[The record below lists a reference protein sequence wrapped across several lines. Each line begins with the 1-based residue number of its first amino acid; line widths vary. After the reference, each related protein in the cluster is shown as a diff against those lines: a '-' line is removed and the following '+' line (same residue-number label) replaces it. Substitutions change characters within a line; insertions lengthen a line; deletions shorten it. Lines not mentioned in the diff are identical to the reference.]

1 MAIRPLP
8 AMPAGLTPEWL
19 TEALRNTRA
28 IEPGVVITGIS
39 ASQLGEG
46 VGMMSEL
53 LRLTPTYDGPAGDA
67 PRTFIAK
74 YASQNPTNR
83 QIAMSFNLYEREVRY
98 FAELDA
104 QTSARCPA
112 IYLTELDGDSFL
124 ILMEDMA
131 DYRVGNQIAGAT
143 LEEAGMAI
151 DELAKLHAAFWN
163 NVDGISWMPHVSGSQ
178 HALNMQNGTEAGWA
192 TMVSEF
198 GDYLSPAVLA
208 MRDDLKPSIAPLQR
222 YMDQPPLT
230 LSHGDFRMENF
241 LFGTRPEHHPM
252 VILDWQG
259 PLLARGMQDVALL
272 LGQSA
277 KVEVRRGHERELL
290 GRYLDGLAREG
301 VAGYGFEEAWDHY
314 RHAMLY
320 NWAYATVVS
329 GTLDPTNERGF
340 AWMAQMI
347 ARQTAATE
355 DLDLIEM
362 LPFGG

>member
-1 MAIRPLP
+1 MTRPLP
-8 AMPAGLTPEWL
+8 PMPNGLTPQWL
-19 TEALRNTRA
+19 TEVLREN
-28 IEPGVVITGIS
+28 GVLAPDVAMTGLS
-39 ASQLGEG
+39 VSQVGEG

-53 LRLTPTYDGPAGDA
+53 SRLTPSYDGSAGDA
-67 PRTFIAK
+67 PRSFIAK

-104 QTSARCPA
+104 LTSAQCPDT
-112 IYLTELDGDSFL
+112 YLTELDGDSFI
-124 ILMEDMA
+124 ILMEDMS
-131 DYRVGNQIAGAT
+131 DYRVGNQIVGAT
-143 LEEAGMAI
+143 LEETETAI

-163 NVDGISWMPHVSGSQ
+163 NVDGISWIPHVAGSQ
-178 HALNMQNGTEAGWA
+178 HALNMQAGTEAGWE
-192 TMVSEF
+192 TMVSLF

-208 MRDDLKPSIAPLQR
+208 MRDDLKPSIAPLQE

-241 LFGTRPEHHPM
+241 LFGTSPEHHPM

-259 PLLARGMQDVALL
+259 PLLALGMQDVALL

-277 KVEVRRGHERELL
+277 RVEVRRGHERNLL
-290 GRYLDGLAREG
+290 RRYLDGLAGAG
-301 VAGYGFEEAWDHY
+301 VAGYGFDEAWVHY

-329 GTLDPTNERGF
+329 GTLDATNERGF
-340 AWMAQMI
+340 AWMAQMV

-362 LPFGG
+362 LPFRG

>member
-1 MAIRPLP
+1 MTRPLP
-8 AMPAGLTPEWL
+8 SMPDGLTPEWL
-19 TEALRNTRA
+19 TGALREYGMLAPDVT
-28 IEPGVVITGIS
+28 ITGIA
-39 ASQLGEG
+39 ASQVGEG

-53 LRLTPTYDGPAGDA
+53 SRLTPIYDGPASGV
-67 PRTFIAK
+67 PNSFIAK

-104 QTSARCPA
+104 LTTARCPA
-112 IYLTELDGDSFL
+112 TYLTVLDGDRFL

-131 DYRVGNQIAGAT
+131 DYRVGDQIAGAT
-143 LEEAGMAI
+143 LQEAAVAI

-163 NVDGISWMPHVSGSQ
+163 DVDGISWVPHVYGSQ
-178 HALNMQNGTEAGWA
+178 HARNMQAGTEAGWE
-192 TMVSEF
+192 TMVSLF
-198 GDYLSPAVLA
+198 GEYLSPAVLA
-208 MRDDLKPSIAPLQR
+208 MRDDLKPSIAPLQK

-230 LSHGDFRMENF
+230 LSHGDFRMANF
-241 LFGTRPEHHPM
+241 LFGARPEHHPM

-277 KVEVRRGHERELL
+277 KVEVRREHERELL
-290 GRYLDGLAREG
+290 RRYLDGLARKG
-301 VAGYGFEEAWDHY
+301 VADYGFEEAWVHY

-329 GTLDPTNERGF
+329 GTLDATNEHGF
-340 AWMAQMI
+340 AWMAQMV

-362 LPFGG
+362 LPFHG

>member
-1 MAIRPLP
+1 MTRPLP
-8 AMPAGLTPEWL
+8 PMPEGLTPEWL
-19 TEALRNTRA
+19 TAVLRENGILPA
-28 IEPGVVITGIS
+28 AVAITGVS
-39 ASQLGEG
+39 ATQVGDG

-53 LRLTPTYDGPAGDA
+53 SRLTPTYDGPASGA
-67 PRTFIAK
+67 PRSFIAK
-74 YASQNPTNR
+74 FASQNPINR
-83 QIAMSFNLYEREVRY
+83 QIALSFNLYEREVRY

-104 QTSARCPA
+104 LTSARCPA
-112 IYLTELDGDSFL
+112 TYIAELDGDSFL
-124 ILMEDMA
+124 ILMEDMS
-131 DYRVGNQIAGAT
+131 DYRVGNQIVGAT
-143 LEEAGMAI
+143 LEETEVAI
-151 DELAKLHAAFWN
+151 DELGKLHAAFWN
-163 NVDGISWMPHVSGSQ
+163 NVDGISWIPHVYGSQ
-178 HALNMQNGTEAGWA
+178 HARNMQTGTETGWE
-192 TMVSEF
+192 TMVSLF

-208 MRDDLKPSIAPLQR
+208 MRDDLQPSIAPLQR

-230 LSHGDFRMENF
+230 LSHGDFRMANF

-259 PLLARGMQDVALL
+259 PLLARSMQDFALL

-277 KVEVRRGHERELL
+277 KVEVRREHETDLL
-290 GRYLDGLAREG
+290 RRYLDGLARHG
-301 VAGYGFEEAWDHY
+301 VADYGFEEAWVHY

-329 GTLDPTNERGF
+329 GTLDATNERGF
-340 AWMAQMI
+340 AWMAQMV

>member
-1 MAIRPLP
+1 MTIRPLP

-19 TEALRNTRA
+19 TEALRNTGA
-28 IEPGVVITGIS
+28 IKPGVFITRIS

-53 LRLTPTYDGPAGDA
+53 LRLTPTYDRPAGDA
-67 PRTFIAK
+67 PGSFIAK

-104 QTSARCPA
+104 LTSARCPA
-112 IYLTELDGDSFL
+112 TYLTELDGDGFL
-124 ILMEDMA
+124 ILMEDMS
-131 DYRVGNQIAGAT
+131 DYRVGDQAAGAT
-143 LEEAGMAI
+143 LEETGAAI

-163 NVDGISWMPHVSGSQ
+163 NVDGISWVPHVYGSQ
-178 HALNMQNGTEAGWA
+178 HARNMEAGTEAGWK
-192 TMVSEF
+192 TMVSLF
-198 GDYLSPAVLA
+198 GEYLSPAVLA
-208 MRDDLKPSIAPLQR
+208 MRDDLKPSIAPLQK

-230 LSHGDFRMENF
+230 LSHGDFRMANF

-259 PLLARGMQDVALL
+259 PLLARGMQDVAIL

-277 KVEVRRGHERELL
+277 KVEVRRAHERELL
-290 GRYLDGLAREG
+290 RRYLDGLARGG
-301 VAGYGFEEAWDHY
+301 VEDYGFEEAWVHY